1 MMVTHE
7 FYMWGWLALFL
18 LGSIGFFILLHEIRG
33 NREDLRDEINAER
46 RERRAEMQ
54 ADRKERRDY
63 ERAERERRIRT
74 HRG

>member
-1 MMVTHE
+1 MVTHE

-33 NREDLRDEINAER
+33 NRDDLREEIYAER

-54 ADRKERRDY
+54 AERKERQAEVRFQ
-63 ERAERERRIRT
+63 RASRFRT
-74 HRG
+74 LGG

>member
-7 FYMWGWLALFL
+7 FVMWGWIALFL
-18 LGSIGFFILLHEIRG
+18 LGGIAFFILLYEIRG
-33 NREDLRDEINAER
+33 NREELQDDIKAER

-54 ADRKERRDY
+54 ADRKERHDRD
-63 ERAERERRIRT
+63 RLERESFFRT

>member
-1 MMVTHE
+1 MVTHE

-33 NREDLRDEINAER
+33 NRDDLREEIYAER

-54 ADRKERRDY
+54 AERKERQ
-63 ERAERERRIRT
+63 AEVRFQRESRFRT
-74 HRG
+74 LGG